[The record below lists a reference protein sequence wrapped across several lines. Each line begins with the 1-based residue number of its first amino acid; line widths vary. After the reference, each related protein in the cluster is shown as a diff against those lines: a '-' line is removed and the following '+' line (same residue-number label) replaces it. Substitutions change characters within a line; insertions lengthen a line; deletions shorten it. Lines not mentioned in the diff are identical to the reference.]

1 MPLWIR
7 FDGLEA
13 GGQRGS
19 DVYIN
24 HAAPVTT
31 DMRFDRTDRLG
42 RDGQMAGTDLISKS
56 VWDFTLHT
64 NQQTEDEALAFAS
77 AWQRAWRD
85 PDVRDGTKTV
95 PLEYSRNRQD
105 WFRVFGRPTLFTGP
119 ELDVFTVQ
127 GRGVLDL
134 QFEQLDPLHYSE
146 NKETATLYVAPGASG
161 GLTVPV
167 SFPIEMAGSGGVR
180 DLWATNSGD
189 NPAPV
194 IMQFN
199 GPLANP
205 VVALQGHWR
214 FALTGTLQ
222 WDEFLVV
229 DARARTIKVHS
240 KTNGSE
246 RSAYSWIR
254 KGSRFSDLIIPPGQH
269 ALSFEGTDDTATAS
283 VNVSWP
289 HTYQT
294 MQ

>member
-24 HAAPVTT
+24 RAGAVST

-85 PDVRDGTKTV
+85 PDIRDGTKTV

-105 WFRVFGRPTLFTGP
+105 WFRVYGRPTLFTGP
-119 ELDVFTVQ
+119 EMDVFTVQ
-127 GRGVLDL
+127 GRGVMDL
-134 QFEQLDPLHYSE
+134 QFEQLDPLHYSSE
-146 NKETATLYVAPGASG
+146 EESVSIDMAPGVTG
-161 GLTVPV
+161 GMRVPV
-167 SFPIEMAGSGGVR
+167 RFPIRFNRNGVPAERWR
-180 DLWATNSGD
+180 DNNGEA
-189 NPAPV
+189 PAPV
-194 IMQFN
+194 TLRFY
-199 GPLANP
+199 GPVTDA
-205 VVALQGHWR
+205 VASVDGLWR
-214 FALTGTLQ
+214 FAMKGTLA
-222 WDEFLVV
+222 WDEYLEVNPV
-229 DARARTIKVHS
+229 
-240 KTNGSE
+240 
-246 RSAYSWIR
+246 
-254 KGSRFSDLIIPPGQH
+254 
-269 ALSFEGTDDTATAS
+269 TATAVIHS
-283 VNVSWP
+283 TSGANPRPAFSMIRTGSRLSDLVLSPGRHGFSFTGIDPSFTASMTASWP
-289 HTYQT
+289 HAYSS